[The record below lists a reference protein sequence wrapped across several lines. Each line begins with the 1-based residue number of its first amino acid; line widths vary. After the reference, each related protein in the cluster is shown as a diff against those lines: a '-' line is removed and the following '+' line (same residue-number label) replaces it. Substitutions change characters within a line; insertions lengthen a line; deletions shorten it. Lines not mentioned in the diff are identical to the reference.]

1 MTEKVLGNWKFSDRG
16 RVLAFARNAIFAV
29 FVLLAGSCGRDTV
42 YNQFRSIENN
52 KWHKDSLIEFR
63 IPSTDTIQKNNIY
76 VTLRNNKD
84 YEFSNLFLI
93 VGIRFPN
100 NYQIV
105 DTLEYEMTTPEGH
118 FLGTGMSDIKE
129 NKLEYKTNVTF
140 SLVGDYDI
148 SIQQAMRKTRDIEGL
163 EYLNGITDV
172 GVQIEKA
179 D

>member
-1 MTEKVLGNWKFSDRG
+1 MEGNR
-16 RVLAFARNAIFAV
+16 
-29 FVLLAGSCGRDTV
+29 
-42 YNQFRSIENN
+42 
-52 KWHKDSLIEFR
+52 WHKDSVVRFT
-63 IPSTDTIQKNNIY
+63 IPSNDTVQKNNIY

-100 NYQIV
+100 SYQIV
-105 DTLEYEMTTPEGH
+105 DTLEYEMTTPEGR
-118 FLGTGMSDIKE
+118 FLGTGMSDVKE

-140 SLVGDYDI
+140 SLAGDYEL
-148 SIQQAMRKTRDIEGL
+148 SIQQAMRKTREIEGL
-163 EYLNGITDV
+163 QYLNGITDV

>member
-1 MTEKVLGNWKFSDRG
+1 MFPKKKLFQNRNFKGLIELA
-16 RVLAFARNAIFAV
+16 RVGFI
-29 FVLLAGSCGRDTV
+29 LLLLSSCSRDTV
-42 YNQFRSIENN
+42 YNQFKPMEGNR
-52 KWHKDSLIEFR
+52 WHKDSVVRFT
-63 IPSTDTIQKNNIY
+63 IPSNDTVQKNNIY

-100 NYQIV
+100 SYQIV
-105 DTLEYEMTTPEGH
+105 DTLEYEMTTPEGR
-118 FLGTGMSDIKE
+118 FLGTGMSDVKE

-140 SLVGDYDI
+140 SLAGDYEL
-148 SIQQAMRKTRDIEGL
+148 SIQQAMRKTREIEGL
-163 EYLNGITDV
+163 QYLNGITDV

>member
-1 MTEKVLGNWKFSDRG
+1 MTIQMKKKGIGLIKIF
-16 RVLAFARNAIFAV
+16 LAFIVMNYTM
-29 FVLLAGSCGRDTV
+29 SCTNNII
-42 YNQFRSIENN
+42 YNQYKPIEYSQ
-52 KWHKDSLIEFR
+52 WHKDSIINFTVN
-63 IPSTDTIQKNNIY
+63 SADTIAKNNLY

-93 VGIRFPN
+93 VGIKFPN

-105 DTLEYEMTTPEGH
+105 DTLEYEMTSAEGR
-118 FLGTGMSDIKE
+118 FLGSGMTDIKE

-148 SIQQAMRKTRDIEGL
+148 SVQQAMRKTRDIEGL
-163 EYLNGITDV
+163 TSLNGITDV
-172 GVQIEKA
+172 GLQIEKL

>member
-1 MTEKVLGNWKFSDRG
+1 MKEKG
-16 RVLAFARNAIFAV
+16 ARTAKLL
-29 FVLLAGSCGRDTV
+29 LLALGIIFLNSCRKQVV
-42 YNQFRSIENN
+42 YNQFQAIEGNQ
-52 KWHKDSLIEFR
+52 WHKDSLIHFA
-63 IPSTDTIQKNNIY
+63 IPSQDTVQKNNIY
-76 VTLRNNKD
+76 LTLRNNKE

-105 DTLEYEMTTPEGH
+105 DTLEYEMTTPEGR
-118 FLGTGMSDIKE
+118 FLGTGISDIKE

-140 SLVGDYDI
+140 SQLGEYDLTV
-148 SIQQAMRKTRDIEGL
+148 QQAMRKTREVDGL
-163 EYLNGITDV
+163 EYLKGITDV